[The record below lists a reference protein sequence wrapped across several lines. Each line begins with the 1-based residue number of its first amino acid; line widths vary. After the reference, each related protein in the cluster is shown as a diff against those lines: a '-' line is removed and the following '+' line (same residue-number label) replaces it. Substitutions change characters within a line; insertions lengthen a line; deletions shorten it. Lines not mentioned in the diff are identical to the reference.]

1 MKKIGLVGT
10 YFPGAYE
17 ALHANVPERFELV
30 DALSPEAYGA
40 LADCEY
46 MISRLDIDPGIIDV
60 TPNVRFW
67 QRWGAGFDHVDL
79 AAWGAR
85 GVPIATCPGV
95 NSGIVAELAV
105 MLMLAGYRNLLQINR
120 DLRRGHWPR
129 TEYFGRSFMLRGKTV
144 GVLGLGR
151 IGKKVAHLVSAFGA
165 HVIYYDIVR
174 QREQEEAHGYRFV
187 SFAELLS
194 QSDILT
200 VHCPLDDSTR
210 GMIGEAELAQMKRSA
225 MLVNT
230 ARGPIVREAALID
243 ALERGV
249 IATACLDTYERE
261 PLPPDHPLLRLDNVV
276 ASAHAGGNT
285 KDNDMNMVNYIYKNI
300 VAFDEGRPL
309 NSPEDVVNG
318 AYLRDR

>member
-1 MKKIGLVGT
+1 MKKIGLVGI

-17 ALHANVPERFELV
+17 ALHANVPQGFELV
-30 DALSPEAYGA
+30 DALRPEDYGN

-46 MISRLDIDPGIIDV
+46 LVSRLDIDPEIIRW

-85 GVPIATCPGV
+85 GIPIATCPGV
-95 NSGIVAELAV
+95 NAGIVAELAV

-151 IGKKVAHLVSAFGA
+151 IGTQVAQLVTAFGA
-165 HVIYYDIVR
+165 KVIYTDIVR
-174 QREQEEAHGYRFV
+174 QWDEERRFGYGFV
-187 SFAELLS
+187 PFETLLGE
-194 QSDILT
+194 SDILT
-200 VHCPLDDSTR
+200 IHCPLDESTR
-210 GMIGEAELAQMKRSA
+210 GMIGEAELSAMRPTA

-230 ARGPIVREAALID
+230 ARGPIVRED
-243 ALERGV
+243 ALVRALETGAIRM
-249 IATACLDTYERE
+249 ACLDTYERE
-261 PLPPDHPLLRLDNVV
+261 PLPADHPLLRLDNVV

-285 KDNDMNMVNYIYKNI
+285 KDNDMNMVNYIYSNI
-300 VAFDEGRPL
+300 TAFDEGRPL
-309 NSPEDVVNG
+309 NSPEDVVN
-318 AYLRDR
+318 AQYLKR